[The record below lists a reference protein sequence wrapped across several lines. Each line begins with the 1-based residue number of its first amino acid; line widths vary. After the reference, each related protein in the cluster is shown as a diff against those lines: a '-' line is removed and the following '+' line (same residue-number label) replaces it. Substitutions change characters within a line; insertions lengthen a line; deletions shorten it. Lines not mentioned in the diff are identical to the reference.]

1 VRDARAGRM
10 QEWLWQ
16 NDRNA
21 MAAGVENRSPF
32 LDHRLAG
39 WAATPYHAKFGGSCN
54 KRELRALF
62 DRFVPLPS
70 AQRLDKQGFRWV
82 YGRFVRQNRAW
93 MSELVRGSALVRRVC
108 RIEAMAPHLADDPA
122 LDERPLLQ
130 RLIVLA
136 GLEASGAVNAG

>member
-1 VRDARAGRM
+1 M

-39 WAATPYHAKFGGSCN
+39 WMTTPYHAKFNGARN
-54 KRELRALF
+54 KCELRALP
-62 DRFVPLPS
+62 DRFIPLRS
-70 AQRLDKQGFRWV
+70 AQRLEKQGFRWV
-82 YGRFVRQNRAW
+82 YGRFLRQNRQWIAG
-93 MSELVRGSALVRRVC
+93 LLHGSALVRRVC
-108 RIEAMAPHLADDPA
+108 CINALMAD
-122 LDERPLLQ
+122 LDEVAVERPLLP

-136 GLEASGAVNAG
+136 GLEAVGAVNAA